1 MEPIYN
7 GQIGV
12 SAFCPLWRGLLDEGL
27 ICIITLVHI
36 RASVTCPLHGGA
48 AIGSHHSNVY
58 IGCIKIYCMIININ
72 IIMIITA
79 SH

>member
-12 SAFCPLWRGLLDEGL
+12 SAFCPLWRCLLDEGL

-36 RASVTCPLHGGA
+36 RASVTCPLHGGDGVS
-48 AIGSHHSNVY
+48 IPMY
-58 IGCIKIYCMIININ
+58 IKV
-72 IIMIITA
+72 A
-79 SH
+79 SKFAV

>member
-27 ICIITLVHI
+27 ICIITLVQI
-36 RASVTCPLHGGA
+36 CASVTCPLHVCYWESA
-48 AIGSHHSNVY
+48 FQ
-58 IGCIKIYCMIININ
+58 CIKKIKKISIEIKRM
-72 IIMIITA
+72 
-79 SH
+79 